1 MTSPSV
7 DTTCELTVAGPLAHS
22 FVQAVRARFT
32 VDCRRSAEATVLTV
46 GSADQAAVRAV
57 MTMLWD
63 SGHVVLAMAT
73 RSGGV
78 DRPEP

>member
-1 MTSPSV
+1 M
-7 DTTCELTVAGPLAHS
+7 
-22 FVQAVRARFT
+22 
-32 VDCRRSAEATVLTV
+32 LTV

-73 RSGGV
+73 RSRRSRTGPN
-78 DRPEP
+78 RELR